1 VDGIWRRNP
10 LALSLT
16 AFVDCAGDANWGD
29 IMMKLIA
36 AAFAACILL
45 VSGSVSRAETYPSR
59 PVTMIVPFPAGGA
72 TDTLARFL
80 GQYMHELLGQ
90 PVVIENVGGAAGR
103 IAATKVVRSA
113 ADGYT
118 LSIGTST
125 THMLT
130 GGLFTLPYDLLTHLE
145 PIILIGSEPL
155 MFVAKKALPPNNL
168 KELIAY
174 LKANPGKASA
184 GIAGVGATGHVAG
197 LSFQKHTG
205 TTYEFIPALKDLVG
219 GQIDFMLESASN
231 FIGHVKAGTVKP
243 YAVTAKVRTTSL
255 PDVPTVDEAGLPGF
269 YASLWYG
276 LWVPKGTPKDIIAK
290 LNGVMVKVL
299 ALPPVQER
307 FKQLGIQMNTG
318 EQTPQ
323 ALHAFQK
330 AEIER
335 WWPIIKAANI
345 KLQ

>member
-1 VDGIWRRNP
+1 M
-10 LALSLT
+10 L
-16 AFVDCAGDANWGD
+16 
-29 IMMKLIA
+29 KLIA
-36 AAFAACILL
+36 AAVAACVLL
-45 VSGSVSRAETYPSR
+45 ISGGSSSAETYPSR

-80 GQYMHELLGQ
+80 GQYMHDLLGQ

-103 IAATKVVRSA
+103 IAVTKAVRSA
-113 ADGYT
+113 PDGYT

-130 GGLFTLPYDLLTHLE
+130 GGLFTLPYDLLTDLE

-205 TTYEFIPALKDLVG
+205 TKYEFIPYRGNGPALKDLVG
-219 GQIDFMLESASN
+219 GQIDFMLEPASN
-231 FIGHVKAGTVKP
+231 FIGQVKAGTVKP
-243 YAVTAKVRTTSL
+243 FAVTAKARTTSL

-276 LWVPKGTPKDIIAK
+276 LWVPKGTPKEVIAK

-299 ALPPVQER
+299 ALAPVQAR

-318 EQTPQ
+318 AQTPQ